1 MFCTV
6 EDVSSLIQIEIS
18 DVDQY
23 QSCTRA
29 IEEAT
34 EVIKN
39 WCQQEIEQVSEE
51 LTIDCAGGAKIFL
64 PELPVTAVT
73 KVVAD
78 DVELTASVD
87 YKLGQ
92 HGILYRVNGYWPD
105 GIQNV
110 EITYTHGYATIPEDI
125 VGVCARSAAR
135 VYQAGL
141 RAKEQGGVMGI
152 ASLTL
157 GDYSVSYG
165 AEGGGGVGEGILGV
179 SAARVLLLSEKD
191 ILNRYRHWR
200 A

>member
-6 EDVSSLIQIEIS
+6 DDVCELLQIEI
-18 DVDQY
+18 VDLASN
-23 QSCTRA
+23 QSCVRA

-34 EVIKN
+34 EAIKN
-39 WCQQEIEQVSEE
+39 WCHQEIEQISETI
-51 LTIDCAGGAKIFL
+51 TIDCAGGTRIHL
-64 PELPVTAVT
+64 PQLPVTAVT
-73 KVVAD
+73 KVVVD
-78 DVELTASVD
+78 GIELTASVD

-92 HGILYRVNGYWPD
+92 HGILYRVNGYWPG

-110 EITYTHGYATIPEDI
+110 AITYTHGYAVIPEDI
-125 VGVCARSAAR
+125 VGVCARSASR

-141 RAKEQGGVMGI
+141 RAKEQDGVMGV

-157 GDYSVSYG
+157 GDYSVTYG
-165 AEGGGGVGEGILGV
+165 AEGGGGVGEGVLGV

-191 ILNRYRHWR
+191 ILNRYRYWT

>member
-6 EDVSSLIQIEIS
+6 DDVVQLLQVDIS
-18 DVDQY
+18 EYEAY
-23 QSCTRA
+23 QSCLRA
-29 IEEAT
+29 IKEAT

-39 WCQQEIEQVSEE
+39 YCQQEIERVSETI
-51 LTIDCAGGAKIFL
+51 TIDCAGGSKIYL
-64 PELPVTAVT
+64 PELPVSAVT
-73 KVVAD
+73 KVIED
-78 DVELTASVD
+78 EVELTANDD

-92 HGILYRVNGYWPD
+92 HGILYRVDGYWPA

-110 EITYTHGYATIPEDI
+110 VITYTHGYVTIPDDI
-125 VGVCARSAAR
+125 VGVCARSASR

-141 RAKEQGGVMGI
+141 RAKEQNGVMGI

-165 AEGGGGVGEGILGV
+165 AEGGGGVGEGVLGV

-191 ILNRYRHWR
+191 ILNRYRYR
-200 A
+200 AA